1 MSEIAY
7 NPGLTSAGAD
17 RASDWTGGSGIIN
30 SLGVMLG
37 GANSDPGQPGSG
49 KPGTATV
56 APTLLDGV
64 GPSSSWKGL
73 FWGIVIVVGV
83 LTLGKKLT

>member
-7 NPGLTSAGAD
+7 NPGLTSAGAN
-17 RASDWTGGSGIIN
+17 SHTDWTGGGGIIN

-37 GANSDPGQPGSG
+37 GLNSDPGQPNSG
-49 KPGTATV
+49 KPGSATTAPDITG
-56 APTLLDGV
+56 GV
-64 GPSSSWKGL
+64 GPSSSWKGI

-83 LTLGKKLT
+83 LTLGKKVL